1 MKSTV
6 AGKWRQYVVAALTNL
21 AAFCVGTMLGWTS
34 PMQPL
39 LESENP
45 PVGVRPLTREEVS
58 WIGSINFIG
67 AIIGTFFWGR
77 ISDRYG
83 RKSTLMMVGIP
94 FTLGWAVILFAQD
107 EIYIYIGRIIVGL
120 GCSGA
125 VINTPIFIT
134 EIAQDDIRGSL
145 GSFLMISINTGC
157 LFCYIIGAFVSYKTL
172 TAVCLAIPVIYMLS
186 LLWIPESPVF
196 LYSKGKREEAERA
209 MQWYRGGD
217 IVQAEKEFT
226 RLQGRTKK
234 KVGYSTLVE
243 TKGTIRAMLI
253 GFGFI
258 FGQQFCGILA
268 ILTYTVTIFKE
279 SGSTFT
285 PYVSAI
291 IVGVLQCSSSFLSS
305 LLVDKAGRK
314 ILLGTSYMFM
324 ALCLMALSA
333 YFNLGLPSWIP
344 VLSLSLHVIAY
355 SIGAGPIPFIVMGEI
370 FTPEVRGIAMSVIQ
384 LLGTSL
390 SFASVKLFPTLATF
404 LGRDGCFLF
413 YGGCCVLLI
422 FFTIFGVP
430 ETKGRPLQS
439 IIRRL
444 NGEPDD
450 ETTEMVTP
458 STIVIMPKKEV
469 EPIK

>member
-1 MKSTV
+1 MKSAV
-6 AGKWRQYVVAALTNL
+6 VGKCRQYATALIANL

-39 LESENP
+39 LESSNP
-45 PVGVRPLTREEVS
+45 PVGERPLTREELS
-58 WIGSINFIG
+58 WIGSINFVG

-83 RKSTLMMVGIP
+83 RKTAMLFVGVP
-94 FTLGWAVILFAQD
+94 FALGWTVILFATD
-107 EIYIYIGRIIVGL
+107 EVYIYIGRFIIGL

-157 LFCYIIGAFVSYKTL
+157 LFCYIVGAFVTYHML
-172 TAVCLAIPVIYMLS
+172 TAICLAIPVIYIITLT
-186 LLWIPESPVF
+186 WIPESPVY
-196 LYSKGKREEAERA
+196 LYNKGKRDEAERS
-209 MQWYRGGD
+209 MLWYRGGD

-226 RLQGRTKK
+226 RLQGRSKK
-234 KVGYSTLVE
+234 KIGYKTLLE
-243 TKGTIRAMLI
+243 SKGTIRAMLI

-279 SGSTFT
+279 SGSTFA
-285 PYVSAI
+285 PYLSAI
-291 IVGVLQCSSSFLSS
+291 IVGALQCTSSLMSS

-314 ILLGTSYMFM
+314 ILLGSSYLLMG
-324 ALCLMALSA
+324 LCLIALSA
-333 YFNLGLPSWIP
+333 YFQFGLPTWIP

-370 FTPEVRGIAMSVIQ
+370 FTPEVRGVAISVIQ

-390 SFASVKLFPTLATF
+390 SFASVKLFPTLAVL
-404 LGRDGCFLF
+404 LGRAGCFLF
-413 YGGCCVLLI
+413 YGGCCILLV
-422 FFTIFGVP
+422 FFTVFGVP
-430 ETKGRPLQS
+430 ETKGRTLQS

-444 NGEPDD
+444 NSDPD
-450 ETTEMVTP
+450 EEGTEMVAP
-458 STIVIMPKKEV
+458 NTIIIMPKKEL